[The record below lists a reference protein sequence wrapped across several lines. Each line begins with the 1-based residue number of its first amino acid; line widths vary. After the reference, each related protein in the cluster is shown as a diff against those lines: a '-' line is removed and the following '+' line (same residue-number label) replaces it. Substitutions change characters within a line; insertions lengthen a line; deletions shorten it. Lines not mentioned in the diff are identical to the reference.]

1 MHLDLTLRDKTKAR
15 IEVPEGQSL
24 EAALD
29 AFLNRRGTYA
39 NGWVRAHLAG
49 DERYI
54 AYDEIV
60 QVRAIA

>member
-1 MHLDLTLRDKTKAR
+1 MHLDLTLRDRTKAR

-39 NGWVRAHLAG
+39 NGWVREARHAPG
-49 DERYI
+49 GNPQRVR
-54 AYDEIV
+54 V
-60 QVRAIA
+60 QVQEGQA